1 MTSLQLKHLHS
12 VLSKCTF
19 KSLGAELFLP
29 MLEAF
34 GEITIAVKEIE
45 ELEISAAEKLGLE
58 VVGGHVKPPTQEL
71 HNSFVY
77 ALEAIGKKG
86 IDIKLP
92 ILSTD
97 KFVQFSDENPSL
109 TTSDLLLVK
118 KLLVK

>member
-1 MTSLQLKHLHS
+1 MTSLQLKHLHA

-19 KSLGAELFLP
+19 KSLGGDLFLP

-34 GEITIAVKEIE
+34 GEIAISAKEIE

-58 VVGGHVKPPTQEL
+58 VIGGHVKAPTQEL
-71 HNSFVY
+71 HSSFIS
-77 ALEAIGKKG
+77 ALDRIGNKE

-92 ILSTD
+92 TLSTD

-109 TTSDLLLVK
+109 TTADLLLIK
-118 KLLVK
+118 KLFVK